1 MAGELAGHLQG
12 VKLQLALGAEGK
24 QQSRQERGFIAYKL
38 GGVGGFENRDNLRL
52 NDYESFLKLYDTPE
66 VYWRSVMRFVYL
78 GDALGV
84 QSPTQDSDFDQKR
97 SEYSQSLQRL
107 GEKTFGKK
115 RWAQF
120 VKEHGTNLVQPVVES
135 SSITSKG
142 EINEDNYMN
151 PIVHDTGGHHM
162 TIAIGAFDGVG
173 GEKGGQMA
181 SSIAS
186 FEGHGALEMYTIGE
200 QEFSS
205 SIGQLIQRS
214 RTKMEKWQTEYP
226 TMGTTFAIAALDE
239 RDKTLKTAHGG
250 DSKVMVIDEKGTVTF
265 LTRDHNLAHADF
277 RANRLSPT
285 DYYEVTQLLDT
296 ATSEADIPQRFRKY
310 WYNLTTEKQHKEENI
325 PYTGRHV
332 ITNAIRGNQ
341 HNQPIQLDED
351 YIQSHTIQDNWV
363 AAVALT
369 DGVTDNLTPHE
380 ISVGMRAQELATG
393 KITLKESL
401 DSLTEYAKRKSNEE
415 SFRSKPDAGIT
426 ATGFLF

>member
-1 MAGELAGHLQG
+1 MAVELATHLQG

-38 GGVGGFENRDNLRL
+38 GGPGGFENRDNLKL
-52 NDYESFLKLYDTPE
+52 SDYESFLKLYDAPE
-66 VYWRSVMRFVYL
+66 TYWRSVMRFVYL
-78 GDALGV
+78 GNALGV
-84 QSPTQDSDFDQKR
+84 QSPTQESDFDRKR

-115 RWAQF
+115 RWTQF
-120 VKEHGTNLVQPVVES
+120 TQEHGTNLIQPVIES
-135 SSITSKG
+135 SSTTSDSS
-142 EINEDNYMN
+142 ENEDNYMN
-151 PIVHDTGGHHM
+151 PLTYDSGGHHM
-162 TIAIGAFDGVG
+162 SMAIGAFDGVG

-181 SSIAS
+181 SRITSSEAR
-186 FEGHGALEMYTIGE
+186 EALGTYVAGE

-205 SIGQLIQRS
+205 SVGQLIQRS
-214 RTKMEKWQTEYP
+214 RVKMEKWQEEYP
-226 TMGTTFAIAALDE
+226 SMGTTFAIAVLDG
-239 RDKTLKTAHGG
+239 RDKTLQIAHGG
-250 DSKVMVIDEKGTVTF
+250 DSKVMVVDEKGDVTF

-277 RANRLSPT
+277 RAGKLSLI
-285 DYYEVTQLLDT
+285 DYDAVTRLLDT
-296 ATSEADIPQRFRKY
+296 ATTEADVPERFRKY
-310 WYNLTTEKQHKEENI
+310 WFNTTTKKQHEEEKI
-325 PYTGRHV
+325 PNTGRHV

-341 HNQPIQLDED
+341 HNQPIQLGED
-351 YIQSHTIQDNWV
+351 VIQSHTIQDNWV

-369 DGVTDNLTPHE
+369 DGITDNLTPHE

-401 DSLTEYAKRKSNEE
+401 TSLTEYAKRKSNEG